1 MTDHQRNSFKL
12 CNGFKESQ
20 SKPRQQRDQNFS
32 MEENSLYKSG
42 RAGLGK
48 SQSGIQV
55 GKLTL

>member
-32 MEENSLYKSG
+32 MEEKSLYKSG
-42 RAGLGK
+42 RAGL
-48 SQSGIQV
+48 
-55 GKLTL
+55 